1 MSSEPTVQASDEA
14 LDLLCRFGE
23 SLKGQKGRSENTVRV
38 YTTDLRSFLAF
49 METQGLHLRE
59 LNRHHLRRY
68 LAWLSTSARGDEGG
82 YARVSVAR
90 KLVALRS
97 FYRFLVQ
104 EKVIESNPIPRG
116 RTFNIKV
123 EKRLPTFLDR
133 AEVDRLLDAPD
144 SATPLGL
151 RDRAMMDVFY
161 SSGVRLAEMH
171 GMDVDSVDLD
181 AGEVKV
187 LGKGSRERMVLLGR
201 PALASLETYLKSG
214 RPRLA
219 EATETALFVNRD
231 GRRLSRRGVEKT
243 VAKYAMVAAT
253 RPGVHPHT
261 LRHTFATHLMDGG
274 ADLRVVQSLLGH
286 SSPATT
292 QIYTHV
298 SQREARAEYLTTH
311 PMARSRREEEDA
323 DG

>member
-1 MSSEPTVQASDEA
+1 MSNESTGQANQEA
-14 LDLLCRFGE
+14 RGLLCRFEE
-23 SLKGQKGRSENTVRV
+23 SLKGQKGRSENTVRI
-38 YTTDLRSFLAF
+38 YSTDLRPFLTF
-49 METQGLHLRE
+49 MEAHGLDLRD

-68 LAWLSTSARGDEGG
+68 LAWLSTSARGEDGG

-104 EKVIESNPIPRG
+104 EGVIESNPIPRG

-133 AEVDRLLDAPD
+133 PEVERLLDAPD
-144 SATPLGL
+144 ASTPLGL
-151 RDRAMMDVFY
+151 RDRAMMDVLY
-161 SSGVRLAEMH
+161 SSGVRLAEIQ
-171 GMDVDSVDLD
+171 GLDVRSVDLD

-187 LGKGSRERMVLLGR
+187 LGKGTRERMVLLGR
-201 PALASLETYLKSG
+201 PALRALETYLASG
-214 RPRLA
+214 RPKLA
-219 EATETALFVNRD
+219 LAAETALFVNRN
-231 GRRLSRRGVEKT
+231 GGRLSRRSVEKT

-311 PMARSRREEEDA
+311 PLARAPREEEDA